1 MKLIVGLGN
10 PGSRYFQ
17 TRHNVG
23 FDLLNAFADRHFFPP
38 ANSKFDGLL
47 TDQIV
52 SSEKVALLA
61 PQTYMNAS
69 GRSVRQCVDFYR
81 VEPENVLVLLDDM
94 NLDLGRLRLRGKG
107 SAGGQKGLADII
119 RHLGT
124 DEIPR
129 LRFGIGRPPGR
140 MDASS
145 FVLQKFTDDE
155 RQEVDVS
162 LQDALAGLDLWVSQ
176 GLEAAMNEINRP
188 AP

>member
-10 PGSRYFQ
+10 PGSRYFE

-23 FDLLNAFADRHFFPP
+23 FDLLNAFADRHFF
-38 ANSKFDGLL
+38 
-47 TDQIV
+47 
-52 SSEKVALLA
+52 LLA

-81 VEPENVLVLLDDM
+81 VDPEDILVLLDDL

-119 RHLGT
+119 RQLGT

-140 MDASS
+140 MDVSS

-155 RQEVDVS
+155 RREVDVS

-176 GLEAAMNEINRP
+176 GLEAAMNEVNRP
-188 AP
+188 AQ